1 MPPTS
6 LPRVAHRW
14 TPDGRRN
21 RGRPKETWRR
31 TVETEMKKQGWAWV
45 TWRDVLQTDHAGGLR
60 WRPHALPSVKRM
72 KRREEKSNTHTSHT
86 HFYRESV
93 SILQYWL

>member
-1 MPPTS
+1 MEMD
-6 LPRVAHRW
+6 W
-14 TPDGRRN
+14 TCAAYATNITAKGSPQVDSRRCRN

-60 WRPHALPSVKRM
+60 WRPHALPSVERI
-72 KRREEKSNTHTSHT
+72 KRREE
-86 HFYRESV
+86 
-93 SILQYWL
+93 